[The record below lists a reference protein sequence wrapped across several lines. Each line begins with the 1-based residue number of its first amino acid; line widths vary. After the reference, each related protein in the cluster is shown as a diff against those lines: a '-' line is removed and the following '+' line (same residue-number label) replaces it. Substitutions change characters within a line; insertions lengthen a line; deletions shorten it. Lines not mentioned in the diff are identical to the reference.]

1 VSEEEVVATEPNKE
15 VTTESTGTYAGQR
28 ADVIIER
35 WVDVRP
41 DPDNEDGV
49 LAEPMVMVEVK
60 YDGFDGIAAFPY
72 QDVDHVLSDLTGNHY
87 QRQILTE
94 RRDQAG
100 VDMPEEEFAAAI
112 TSVEADAEAIIRT
125 AFNR

>member
-1 VSEEEVVATEPNKE
+1 VSEENKE

-28 ADVIIER
+28 ADIVIER
-35 WVDVRP
+35 WVEVQP
-41 DPDNEDGV
+41 DPENEGGV
-49 LAEPMVMVEVK
+49 FAEPKVIINVR

-112 TSVEADAEAIIRT
+112 TSVEADAEEIIRRV
-125 AFNR
+125 FGR